1 MVDVQPK
8 TSRQNKYSKYQRM
21 ALCVWFPCSI
31 RHVDTGQ
38 TSSSVSQRRIT
49 SLSWQSYDINF
60 FGLERTTHRYHQL
73 ISTLWN
79 ELPRLQLPTSKN
91 DLVYRVNDFYCFPS
105 DHRRVSS
112 TGCHPNP
119 PVPVPAQQC
128 VITRCQDIAMTT
140 KFQFHNTNWP
150 WLLTGHTGLCEGCKG
165 TCILKVNFHYR
176 IFHPGNLPVMLGV
189 ENPTGRMIAMAWPY
203 SWRLS
208 LFHMQSCVSSFWLI
222 QPCQFVNLTLS
233 SHDSSW
239 LNQFWLKARMFIN

>member
-8 TSRQNKYSKYQRM
+8 TSHQNKYSKYQRM
-21 ALCVWFPCSI
+21 ALSVWFPCSI

-73 ISTLWN
+73 ISTLWT
-79 ELPRLQLPTSKN
+79 EPARLQLPTSKN

-105 DHRRVSS
+105 DHRLVSS

-140 KFQFHNTNWP
+140 KFQFHNPNWP
-150 WLLTGHTGLCEGCKG
+150 WLLTGHTGLCEGWKG
-165 TCILKVNFHYR
+165 NMHL
-176 IFHPGNLPVMLGV
+176 NLPVMLGS
-189 ENPTGRMIAMAWPY
+189 NATGRMIAIAWPY
-203 SWRLS
+203 SWLICS
-208 LFHMQSCVSSFWLI
+208 DVASFWLI
-222 QPCQFVNLTLS
+222 QACQFVNLTLS
-233 SHDSSW
+233 SHDFSW
-239 LNQFWLKARMFIN
+239 LNQFWLKALMFTN

>member
-8 TSRQNKYSKYQRM
+8 TSRQNKYSKYHRM

-38 TSSSVSQRRIT
+38 TSSSVSQRCIT
-49 SLSWQSYDINF
+49 SLSWQSADINF
-60 FGLERTTHRYHQL
+60 FGLEHTTHRYHQL

-105 DHRRVSS
+105 DHRLVSG

-128 VITRCQDIAMTT
+128 VIT

-150 WLLTGHTGLCEGCKG
+150 WLLTGHTGLCEGWKG
-165 TCILKVNFHYR
+165 TCILKVKFHYQIFIQGIYRSCWGR
-176 IFHPGNLPVMLGV
+176 ISPAGWLLQLGHIH
-189 ENPTGRMIAMAWPY
+189 GG
-203 SWRLS
+203 
-208 LFHMQSCVSSFWLI
+208 
-222 QPCQFVNLTLS
+222 
-233 SHDSSW
+233 
-239 LNQFWLKARMFIN
+239 